1 MTDQHPELPVA
12 SPGAGNRQLPPK
24 NSTSGGNP
32 GGNQQA
38 TDDLKAIAIIRLE
51 KLRGNRGSNQQAT
64 DKLPGVQLSA
74 PPEATEVA
82 TPEEGSGRL
91 EWLEWIAGQV
101 RLVPEDR
108 TYIWSR
114 LITLP
119 PGGAESVARRYVAL
133 WQRAADSET
142 KSHRQ
147 ENAGRKAANQS
158 LLALVQ
164 RAPKFGGA
172 NRC

>member
-1 MTDQHPELPVA
+1 MTDQHPKLPVA
-12 SPGAGNRQLPPK
+12 SPGAGNRQLPPQ
-24 NSTSGGNP
+24 NSSSGRNP

-38 TDDLKAIAIIRLE
+38 TDDLKAIAISRLE
-51 KLRGNRGSNQQAT
+51 KIRGNRGSNQQAT
-64 DKLPGVQLSA
+64 DELPSVQLSA

-91 EWLEWIAGQV
+91 EWLAWIAGQV

-133 WQRAADSET
+133 WQRAADSEP
-142 KSHRQ
+142 KSHRR
-147 ENAGRKAANQS
+147 ENDGRKAANQS

-164 RAPKFGGA
+164 QAPNAGGPDS
-172 NRC
+172 C